1 MKLFLPFLTFFSLLS
16 TTNSLS
22 NSFLYKNKKASS
34 MTVPYKVIDTLPG
47 AIEPLGFWDPL
58 NITSK
63 CDNDQ
68 ILYLREAEQH
78 HGRVAM
84 LSMVILPTLD
94 LLDSKNIAIDEYSLH
109 SSMLVARESF
119 VVFLFYEFS
128 RIANLYETPSKQT
141 FRLKQNVYPGNTLNR
156 NISDIDNTMINKELS
171 NGRLAMIGA
180 FMYILS
186 ELITNSKVI

>member
-1 MKLFLPFLTFFSLLS
+1 MKLFLQFLTVFSLLTPTIS
-16 TTNSLS
+16 FS
-22 NSFLYKNKKASS
+22 NSFLTKNKKSS
-34 MTVPYKVIDTLPG
+34 LMPVPYKVIDTLPG

-68 ILYLREAEQH
+68 VLYLREAEQH

-94 LLDSKNIAIDEYSLH
+94 LLDSNNIAIDEYSLH

-119 VVFLFYEFS
+119 VVFLFYEFA
-128 RIANLYETPSKQT
+128 RIVNLYETPTKQT
-141 FRLKQNVYPGNTLNR
+141 FRLKQNVYPGNTLKR
-156 NISDIDNTMINKELS
+156 NISEIDTTMINKELS
-171 NGRLAMIGA
+171 NGRLAMVGA
-180 FMYILS
+180 LMYILS
-186 ELITNSKVI
+186 ELITNTKII

>member
-1 MKLFLPFLTFFSLLS
+1 
-16 TTNSLS
+16 
-22 NSFLYKNKKASS
+22 
-34 MTVPYKVIDTLPG
+34 
-47 AIEPLGFWDPL
+47 
-58 NITSK
+58 
-63 CDNDQ
+63 
-68 ILYLREAEQH
+68 
-78 HGRVAM
+78 M

-94 LLDSKNIAIDEYSLH
+94 LLDSNNIAIDEYSLH

-119 VVFLFYEFS
+119 VVFLFYEFA
-128 RIANLYETPSKQT
+128 RIVNLYETPSKQT